1 MPIGLKRGLF
11 FGERVEKAG
20 IHTEPAVAGSWNRL
34 VLSGL
39 RGTFLCWWTIWYLST
54 NYSLHIFNFEQ
65 APNLTCKIPKSASPG
80 AYILQRPFLWGLI
93 YGGEICPSKS
103 AGLTLRGREIYVSKS
118 IGLAYNWRE
127 ILCQ

>member
-65 APNLTCKIPKSASPG
+65 APNLTCKIPKSVSPG
-80 AYILQRPFLWGLI
+80 AYIFQRPFWGTYI
-93 YGGEICPSKS
+93 RRRN
-103 AGLTLRGREIYVSKS
+103 LRIKIGR
-118 IGLAYNWRE
+118 AYTAWEGNLRLQIDWAS
-127 ILCQ
+127 L